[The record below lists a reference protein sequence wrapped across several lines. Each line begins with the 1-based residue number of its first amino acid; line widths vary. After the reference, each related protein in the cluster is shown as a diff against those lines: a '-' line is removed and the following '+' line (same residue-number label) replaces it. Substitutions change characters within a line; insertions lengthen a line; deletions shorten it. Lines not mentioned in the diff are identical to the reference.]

1 MTEPARPRTGGD
13 VEPIVLPG
21 AGQSPATALL
31 ELVAILRSGEGPLAV
46 RADDLVLS
54 PAALAPL
61 THDPYAPTGL
71 LVRPAAQ
78 RADVRVRHHVVTSV
92 GTSFHEVAAPDHVS
106 VGALVVAHAD
116 RSAVATLVA
125 DLAHAVDSGEVVT
138 DGTDLIELVA
148 VAITRGGVGLRAIGM
163 VDVPWSRSP
172 ADPDEAR
179 RLAASVPE
187 ERIAQLQ
194 ANRVDDG
201 FYSTFVVRRL
211 SKPLTRVALRL
222 GWTPNAITLISF
234 AVGIAAAGAF
244 AVGDRWAL
252 VLGAVLLQLS
262 LIIDCVD
269 GEVAR
274 ATRRFSALG
283 AWLDA
288 STDRVKEFLAYAGL
302 AYGAFRFGADI
313 WWLAVVLVVLQT
325 TRHMSDYDFSRVQRM
340 REAHVPIRSIRVP
353 DDGAA
358 GQAGGWSVSGAMEM
372 STRMNR
378 RDAVRWA
385 KRAIHLPIGERWL
398 LISVFAALLGPSW
411 ALGVLLVA
419 GLVAL
424 AYVTAGRTLR
434 TFTWRGPTPEA
445 GVELLSRQGDSGPV
459 LGLLGGL
466 IPSATRRRWWAGRA
480 AWCVPALLR
489 LVELGV
495 VAIVVLAW
503 HPTVIVIGFWW
514 MTIVAFHHY
523 DTLYRAMQDS
533 APPRWL
539 VWLGL
544 GWEGRTVLVLVLAM
558 LGAATLGSGLTVAAG
573 LLAALF
579 VVVASVQWL
588 SVQSKARA

>member
-21 AGQSPATALL
+21 AGQPPATALL

-92 GTSFHEVAAPDHVS
+92 GTGFHEVAAPDHVS
-106 VGALVVAHAD
+106 VGALVVANAD

-187 ERIAQLQ
+187 ARIAQLQ

-558 LGAATLGSGLTVAAG
+558 LGAATLGSGLTVAAW